1 MYVHVGMLYVWIVQF
16 CSSHRNFYSHFREIS
31 NYVLQFLSKRNG
43 GPAME
48 FLLTRTI
55 FKTSNSKLPL
65 FDTWK
70 VKSITFRLQH
80 QQVLYTWFLAANHDK
95 ETVKERTLYPFTGVT
110 PRRSPFVNCS
120 QACQSKPF
128 GGSRVPIRLFET
140 ISCQQVT
147 RTSVLHLI

>member
-16 CSSHRNFYSHFREIS
+16 CSSHRNFYSHLREIS

-110 PRRSPFVNCS
+110 PAKVSPFVNCS
-120 QACQSKPF
+120 QACQKPNPL
-128 GGSRVPIRLFET
+128 GDSRVPISWLLET
-140 ISCQQVT
+140 ISCQQA
-147 RTSVLHLI
+147 